1 MWGKKKKDL
10 AVKQIAGLIF
20 FLFIYLFMWGNNAY
34 LIVKVTDS
42 REKPA
47 EKSSR
52 ECMLMRAKRPPLLL
66 SSVG

>member
-20 FLFIYLFMWGNNAY
+20 FLFIYLFMWGNNAH

-47 EKSSR
+47 VKGSR

>member
-1 MWGKKKKDL
+1 
-10 AVKQIAGLIF
+10 
-20 FLFIYLFMWGNNAY
+20 MWGNNAY

-47 EKSSR
+47 EKGSR